1 MVSSSGAGEN
11 TPTAPSAKSSSVNKK
26 AEKREVAMAKIL
38 NATLDL
44 IARKG
49 LAALSHRSI
58 ASEAG
63 VQLAMTT
70 YYFGTID
77 NILVEAFREY
87 RKSMEPVNMGIV
99 VAYSELL
106 ARCVNDDGTLA
117 ERDAYI
123 EGLAD
128 IFAQLI
134 DTGPITRLRQLQIEC
149 QYLYEQHPSP
159 ALAKEIE
166 SYNDE
171 LTGYAREFIAPLA
184 TRSPDLDAQM
194 FLWMIQSLEFSQ
206 VTSVGI
212 KGQSSRDVLVRMLRG
227 FLV

>member
-1 MVSSSGAGEN
+1 MVSSSGAGEIAS
-11 TPTAPSAKSSSVNKK
+11 TAPSAKPSSVNKK

-87 RKSMEPVNMGIV
+87 RKSMEPVNMGLIT
-99 VAYSELL
+99 AYSELL
-106 ARCVNDDGTLA
+106 ARCVNEQGELT

-123 EGLAD
+123 EGLAG
-128 IFAQLI
+128 IFAELI
-134 DTGPITRLRQLQIEC
+134 DTGPTIRLRQLQIEC
-149 QYLYEQHPSP
+149 QFLYEQHPSP
-159 ALAKEIE
+159 ALEKETQ
-166 SYNDE
+166 SYNNE
-171 LTGYAREFIAPLA
+171 LAGHARDFIAPLA

-206 VTSVGI
+206 VTSAGI
-212 KGQSSRDVLVRMLRG
+212 KGQSSREVLVRLLRG